1 MKEQKVKNTFLRS
14 PLNYIGGKYK
24 LLPQMSPLFPKN
36 INTFVDIFCG
46 GCNVGI
52 NVDAGKVIF
61 NDNLIYLI
69 DLYNSLRT
77 SSLEDIL
84 AHIEERISTYNLSL
98 TNEEGY
104 KAFRAHYNEVRNP
117 LDLFVLV
124 AYSFNHQIRFNNKH
138 EFNNPFGRERSSFN
152 PSMKVNLQRFV
163 NAIKQKDVKFTSFNF
178 DDMDLSF
185 LGINDYVYC
194 DPPYLITTGSY
205 NDGRRGFTGWDKSSE
220 IKLLEILDSLQ
231 SRGIGFG
238 LSNVLTHKGKTNS
251 ILAEWIKDNHY
262 KVYHLS
268 KSYKNSNYQSAF
280 NDGNITDEVFVT
292 NKIEV

>member
-69 DLYNSLRT
+69 DFYNSLRT
-77 SSLEDIL
+77 SSLEDVI

-163 NAIKQKDVKFTSFNF
+163 NAIKQKDVLFTSFNF

-185 LGINDYVYC
+185 LGENDYVYC

-231 SRGIGFG
+231 SHGIGFG

-251 ILAEWIKDNHY
+251 ILAEWISDNHY